1 MLRPALKRANL
12 FLPLAMGFAGC
23 ALSDITAATPR
34 AKSNLTLACLYPD
47 PLPQGFAGGASN
59 LIKIGAVLLLLD
71 LAWFGFEVSWRGGAD
86 DSP

>member
-12 FLPLAMGFAGC
+12 FLPLAMGFA

-34 AKSNLTLACLYPD
+34 AKSNLTFACLYPD

-71 LAWFGFEVSWRGGAD
+71 LAWFGFEVSWRGWMD
-86 DSP
+86 DLA